1 MCWLYHW
8 CYFLSPLSLV
18 FAHTLHTSCETA
30 LVWAA
35 FFSLLILLS
44 ASKRCA
50 PTSLCSPPSSRR
62 FPPGTWTEL
71 FYGPCSLSEG
81 TQTVSSQTVL
91 GNEPVLRKQKLLRG
105 VLACSCQSV
114 VCWLLF
120 TMAASL
126 PACYHGVMTKK
137 ECEDLL
143 GKKNKD
149 GAYLIRD
156 SETIQGAMCL
166 CV

>member
-1 MCWLYHW
+1 MCAGYITDVTFSL
-8 CYFLSPLSLV
+8 LSRV

-50 PTSLCSPPSSRR
+50 PTSLCSPPSSPR

-71 FYGPCSLSEG
+71 FYGPCALSEG
-81 TQTVSSQTVL
+81 TQTVRGAVL

-120 TMAASL
+120 TMAAAL
-126 PACYHGVMTKK
+126 PACYHGAMTKK

>member
-1 MCWLYHW
+1 MCVGDITTFSL
-8 CYFLSPLSLV
+8 LSRSCS
-18 FAHTLHTSCETA
+18 HTLHTSCETA
-30 LVWAA
+30 SVWAA

-44 ASKRCA
+44 ASERCA
-50 PTSLCSPPSSRR
+50 LTSLCSPPSSRR
-62 FPPGTWTEL
+62 FPPRTQTEL
-71 FYGPCSLSEG
+71 FHGPCALSAG
-81 TQTVSSQTVL
+81 TQRARGAVL

-105 VLACSCQSV
+105 VLARSYQSV

-120 TMAASL
+120 TMAAAL
-126 PACYHGVMTKK
+126 PACYHGALTKK